1 MAPTR
6 RRQDDYVNP
15 LVSRYAS
22 REMSAAF
29 SPQRKHATWRRL
41 WLALAEAEQQLGLP
55 VTDVQLAQ
63 MRAHLDDIDF
73 AAVARYE
80 KRLRHDVMAH
90 VHAFG
95 DQCPAAR
102 PILHLGATSCFV
114 GDNADLI
121 QTRDALAILRTKLV
135 NLIDALADFADRH
148 RDRVTLGFTHYQPAQ
163 PTTVGKR
170 ACLWLYDVVLDY
182 QEIVRLVG
190 WLPFRS
196 VKGTTGTQDSFL
208 ELFDGSHAKVRKLER
223 LVARKMGFRRLV
235 PVSGQTYT
243 RKLDA
248 MVVGAVAGI
257 AQSAHKMANDVRLL
271 SNLRELEEPFGTR
284 QIGSSAMPH
293 KRNPMRSERICS
305 LARHVLAVAQ
315 ALPLTVATQWLER
328 TLDDSAGRR
337 LAIPEAFL
345 GADAVLLIA
354 TNVARGL
361 VVHPEVI
368 AARLRQE
375 APFLATERVLMAAV
389 KAGGDR
395 QALHERLRRHAVAA
409 RERMNQGR
417 DNDLADRLRGDT
429 AFAHVADRIDEL
441 LDPERLAGRAPQQVA
456 EFLRSVVRPIL
467 EREAELLGI
476 DSSLSV

>member
-1 MAPTR
+1 MAKQ
-6 RRQDDYVNP
+6 QDPSSAWQNP
-15 LVSRYAS
+15 LVTRYAS
-22 REMSAAF
+22 REMSELF
-29 SPQRKHATWRRL
+29 GERHRIVTWRRL
-41 WLALAEAEQQLGLP
+41 WVALAEGERALGVPISRRQIAEMKRFVERP
-55 VTDVQLAQ
+55 NLAV
-63 MRAHLDDIDF
+63 A
-73 AAVARYE
+73 ARYE
-80 KRLRHDVMAH
+80 AELRHDVMAH
-90 VHAFG
+90 IRAYG
-95 DQCPAAR
+95 EQARSAAGV
-102 PILHLGATSCFV
+102 IHLGATSCDIT
-114 GDNADLI
+114 DNADLVVLREALHLTAGRI
-121 QTRDALAILRTKLV
+121 AAAAKALAG
-135 NLIDALADFADRH
+135 FAKRH
-148 RDRVTLGFTHYQPAQ
+148 RKLPCLGATHLQAAQ